1 MEIKYIPINF
11 TNGIADRVPT
21 VTQWDRGQFLKI
33 TGLPLP
39 DAAEFHF
46 KNSDN
51 GELLLVAGTTED
63 GITTVPIPNSMLCEP
78 FNITVFIYV
87 SDTDSG
93 KTVYRIDINMQPRGK
108 AEDIP
113 TDPDDPHY
121 INGLSELI
129 DKAADTVAESREL
142 LSKTRDACED
152 AVLAAAAAQ
161 AISDTLTPADAHFDP
176 ESWTAQSGLAVA
188 EAIESIQPIDENTEF
203 IFDGGN
209 AYGAVS
215 TDILVDGTLSVTSEN
230 AIANK
235 AVTSAVNALKDSIEK
250 AKTEILLSVYPV
262 GSVYIGTAD
271 INPALLFGGRWERIK
286 DKFLLA
292 CGDTYSAGD
301 EGGEATHTLIVE
313 EMPSH
318 NHSITYR
325 DTYSTIDVQRI
336 AVSAGDTDIVTTD
349 IVTNETG
356 GNGAHNNMPPY
367 LAVYV
372 WKRKS

>member
-1 MEIKYIPINF
+1 MEIKHIPINF
-11 TNGIADRVPT
+11 TNGIADRIPT

-33 TGLPLP
+33 HGLPLP

-46 KNSDN
+46 KNSDSE
-51 GELLLVAGTTED
+51 ELLLVAGTTED

-78 FNITVFIYV
+78 RNITVFVYV
-87 SDTDSG
+87 SDSDSG
-93 KTVYRIDINMQPRGK
+93 KTVYRIDINMQTREK

-129 DKAADTVAESREL
+129 NKAADTSAE
-142 LSKTRDACED
+142 TRDVLASTMDACEE
-152 AVLAAAAAQ
+152 AVLAAATAQ
-161 AISDTLTPADAHFDP
+161 AISDTLTPADAHFNP

-188 EAIESIQPIDENTEF
+188 EAIESIQPIDDNTEF

-209 AYGAVS
+209 AYGKVS

-235 AVTSAVNALKDSIEK
+235 AVTSAINALKDSIEK
-250 AKTEILLSVYPV
+250 AKAQVLLAAYPI
-262 GSVYIGTAD
+262 GSVYISTAD
-271 INPALLFGGRWERIK
+271 TNPALLFGGRWERLK
-286 DKFLLA
+286 DTFLLA

-301 EGGEATHTLIVE
+301 EGGEATHTLTVA
-313 EMPSH
+313 EMPGH

-325 DTYSTIDVQRI
+325 DTYSTINVQRI
-336 AVSAGDTDIVTTD
+336 AVSTGDADIVTTD
-349 IVTNETG
+349 IVTNSTG
-356 GNGAHNNMPPY
+356 GNEAHNNMPPY